1 MREISLHILDLV
13 QNSITATATE
23 IRIEL
28 MENSQTDIFMLNI
41 IDNGRG
47 MTAEEISKV
56 TDPFYTTRT
65 TRSVGF
71 GIPLFKA
78 TIESSGGR
86 MHIESVPGKGTKISG
101 WMQHSHLNR
110 PPLGN
115 IAETLQMLIMSNPE
129 ISFYYR
135 HQVNEKVFEFNSQEL
150 STFMNEYNG
159 IDFTKLS
166 QMKNYVDEQI
176 HTLYE
181 GFITDKRTVIV

>member
-13 QNSITATATE
+13 QNSISAAATE

-28 MENSQTDIFMLNI
+28 LENLLTDSFEIKI

-56 TDPFYTTRT
+56 ADPFYTTRK

-78 TIESSGGR
+78 TTESSGGR
-86 MHIESVPGKGTKISG
+86 MLIESEPGKGTRISAR
-101 WMQHSHLNR
+101 MQHRHLNR

-115 IAETLQMLIMSNPE
+115 ITETLQMLIMSNPE
-129 ISFYYR
+129 ISFQYK

-150 STFMNEYNG
+150 PSFMNEFSG
-159 IDFTKLS
+159 IDFAKLA
-166 QMKNYVDEQI
+166 QLKNYIEEQVRA
-176 HTLYE
+176 LYE
-181 GFITDKRTVIV
+181 GIPTI